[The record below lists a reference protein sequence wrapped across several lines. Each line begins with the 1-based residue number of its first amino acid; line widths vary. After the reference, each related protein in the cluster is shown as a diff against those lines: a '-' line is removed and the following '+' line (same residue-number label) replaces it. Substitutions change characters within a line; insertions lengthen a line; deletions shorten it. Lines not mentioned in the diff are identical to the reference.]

1 MALEYKERD
10 QNGDLGAPQK
20 AGKGETAEERADRL
34 EQENKILRLQNQ
46 ANTERMDFMEDLIAE
61 IATKVYK

>member
-1 MALEYKERD
+1 MAIEYKVRD
-10 QNGDLGAPQK
+10 QSGGLGAPKK
-20 AGKGETAEERADRL
+20 AGTDETAEERAARL

-46 ANTERMDFMEDLIAE
+46 ANTERMYFMEDLIAE

>member
-1 MALEYKERD
+1 MALEYKQRD
-10 QNGDLGAPQK
+10 PNGDLGAPKK
-20 AGKGETAEERADRL
+20 AGTDETAEEKAARL